1 MPPRPHLRT
10 SRQPRWLLA
19 LLLGLLLALGGCGS
33 LPANDQQSPSHALPI
48 SQATT
53 LGRLASQLRQ
63 QSGSRQDTGFRLLG
77 SADTAFAARLAL
89 TRQAERTLDLQYYA
103 IHADASTRELLA
115 AVRDAAERGVRVR
128 ILLDDFNTQGPDARV
143 LQLVFVPGVE
153 IRLFNPIRGPR
164 SNGFLR
170 ILSSLHDFKRMQHRM
185 HNKLFLA
192 DNAFGI
198 TGGRNLGDVYFGQ
211 GDRSNFID
219 LDVIATGRQV
229 RAMSASFDK
238 YWNNPLAYPVET
250 LLSKKE
256 IAALTPASDAD
267 PVPDNHGVGPLTP
280 EPAARHFPA
289 PMNLA
294 AQNWIWAPSVLLSD
308 SPAKLDPVD
317 ESSNDSPTVVE
328 GLLDMMQQAR
338 QRVVIVS
345 PYFVPGDKMM
355 ERFAELRQRGVEIV
369 VLTNSL
375 SSTDAAFAH
384 IGYARYRKRLLQLG
398 VQLYEMKALQ
408 ESSVRSAFG
417 SSGSPS
423 RASLHSKLVIVD
435 GRILSIGSMNLD
447 LRSKLQNTEVA
458 LIIRSRALSEQ
469 IIQPMQPLLDN
480 GTWKVLQQPDGS
492 LLWQMQPPGSG
503 PDQFQD
509 PDSSVLL
516 RSILWIISPLAPD
529 ELL

>member
-1 MPPRPHLRT
+1 
-10 SRQPRWLLA
+10 
-19 LLLGLLLALGGCGS
+19 
-33 LPANDQQSPSHALPI
+33 
-48 SQATT
+48 
-53 LGRLASQLRQ
+53 
-63 QSGSRQDTGFRLLG
+63 
-77 SADTAFAARLAL
+77 
-89 TRQAERTLDLQYYA
+89 
-103 IHADASTRELLA
+103 
-115 AVRDAAERGVRVR
+115 
-128 ILLDDFNTQGPDARV
+128 
-143 LQLVFVPGVE
+143 
-153 IRLFNPIRGPR
+153 
-164 SNGFLR
+164 
-170 ILSSLHDFKRMQHRM
+170 
-185 HNKLFLA
+185 
-192 DNAFGI
+192 
-198 TGGRNLGDVYFGQ
+198 
-211 GDRSNFID
+211 
-219 LDVIATGRQV
+219 
-229 RAMSASFDK
+229 
-238 YWNNPLAYPVET
+238 
-250 LLSKKE
+250 
-256 IAALTPASDAD
+256 
-267 PVPDNHGVGPLTP
+267 
-280 EPAARHFPA
+280 
-289 PMNLA
+289 
-294 AQNWIWAPSVLLSD
+294 
-308 SPAKLDPVD
+308 
-317 ESSNDSPTVVE
+317 
-328 GLLDMMQQAR
+328 
-338 QRVVIVS
+338 
-345 PYFVPGDKMM
+345 M

-469 IIQPMQPLLDN
+469 IIQRMQPLLDN